1 MTSVTTTLLIEHPRE
16 LVDRYY
22 PNGKLGGLTLDG
34 EPPSTLGAPIAV
46 TVKMK
51 KPLREFCFHGIV
63 RWARHRAARQP
74 ASFGVDFS
82 PSDGA
87 SRERLLAFARNEVSA
102 EAVRGERRLD
112 VELAVRVVHE
122 GRVRKEQLADLSLGG
137 AFVRTK
143 TPLKEGE
150 AVELTLRPPL
160 SLGSLLIRGH
170 VVWVRHGGPQ
180 AGMGIEFVADIEHH
194 AKLKRLLVRLSETRP

>member
-1 MTSVTTTLLIEHPRE
+1 MSAVTTTLLIEHPGE

-34 EPPSTLGAPIAV
+34 EPPSTLGAAIVV
-46 TVKMK
+46 TVMTK
-51 KPLREFCFHGIV
+51 KPLREFRFHGIV
-63 RWARHRAARQP
+63 CWARHRAARQP

-122 GRVRKEQLADLSLGG
+122 GRVHKEQLADLSLGG
-137 AFVRTK
+137 AFVRTT
-143 TPLKEGE
+143 TPLKKGE

-170 VVWVRHGGPQ
+170 VAWLRHDGPQ
-180 AGMGIEFVADIEHH
+180 AGMGIEFIADTETH
-194 AKLKRLLVRLSETRP
+194 AKIKRLLLRLSETGS